1 MNAFERTQ
9 RSLGLCE
16 ASVQRSSG
24 RGGACRNRPRW
35 RRVTAVIVDAD
46 RRVCGTH
53 ARAYLPESL
62 VEIGSE
68 GWEKA

>member
-1 MNAFERTQ
+1 MSVQMQ

-16 ASVQRSSG
+16 SRIW
-24 RGGACRNRPRW
+24 RGPRQGLMCRFRARW
-35 RRVTAVIVDAD
+35 RRVSAVIVDAD
-46 RRVCGTH
+46 FRVCGNH

-68 GWEKA
+68 GWETA

>member
-1 MNAFERTQ
+1 MSVRRQ

-16 ASVQRSSG
+16 SRIWHGPRQG
-24 RGGACRNRPRW
+24 LMCRFRARW
-35 RRVTAVIVDAD
+35 RRVSATLTDPGI
-46 RRVCGTH
+46 RVCGTH

-68 GWEKA
+68 GWETA